1 MRLYKIKLFYAK
13 FGITLDVENL
23 EIGQVNNQGPDS
35 EDEHPQK

>member
-23 EIGQVNNQGPDS
+23 DLSQANNQDLDS
-35 EDEHPQK
+35 EDEDPKH